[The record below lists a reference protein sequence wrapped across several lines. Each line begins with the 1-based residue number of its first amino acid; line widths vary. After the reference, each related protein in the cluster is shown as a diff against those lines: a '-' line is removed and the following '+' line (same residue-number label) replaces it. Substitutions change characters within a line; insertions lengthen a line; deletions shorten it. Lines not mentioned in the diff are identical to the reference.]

1 MMHMSP
7 DNGVESYISV
17 DEAAR
22 RSIHHLGD
30 CVEALRDLVHEALSD
45 ADVQDSNH
53 LGVMAAVFLSKQLDH
68 AVAVLRLGEHPDTAL
83 IARSMLEG
91 RCQLIW
97 AAKDPAERPLAW
109 RSSAWI
115 ADWRTMRKADDAQEP
130 VADERRAAISRQL
143 EIYGAQFLKPSAR
156 DTSKPLPNDPYRRA
170 WYPGFVR
177 DLFVATD
184 SLELYNTL
192 YVPFSEW
199 HHWSAAGIGDAV
211 HRSSDGVTYRASAPQ
226 KEATALACAF
236 QCLLETALIADDA
249 LGLGLAERLFGLVQR
264 YQAGTVLSSEA
275 SKPL

>member
-1 MMHMSP
+1 MKMSP
-7 DNGVESYISV
+7 NNGDESAINI
-17 DEAAR
+17 DEVAE
-22 RSIHHLGD
+22 RSIHHLRE
-30 CVEALRDLVHEALSD
+30 CVEALRDIVNEALSD
-45 ADVQDSNH
+45 AAMQDSNH

-68 AVAVLRLGEHPDTAL
+68 AVAVLRLGDHPDTAL

-143 EIYGAQFLKPSAR
+143 EKYGAQFLKRSAR
-156 DTSKPLPNDPYRRA
+156 ATNKPLPDDPYRRD
-170 WYPGFVR
+170 WYPGTVH
-177 DLFVATD
+177 DLFAATD
-184 SLELYNTL
+184 SLELYDTL
-192 YVPFSEW
+192 YMSFSEW
-199 HHWSAAGIGDAV
+199 HHWSAAAIGHAI
-211 HRSSDGVTYRASAPQ
+211 HRSSDGVMYCASAPW

-236 QCLLETALIADDA
+236 QCLLETALVADDA
-249 LGLGLAERLFGLVQR
+249 LGLGLAERLFSLVQR
-264 YQAGTVLSSEA
+264 YQSGAVQPSEA